1 MNINRRNELKGSF
14 FCIAASLI
22 WGLSFVAQKV
32 GIDKI
37 DAFSFNGI
45 RMLLGSAV
53 LLPFVFRNYRKTK
66 AACSKEEMKA
76 RIRHFLIASVTC
88 GIPLFIGSNLQQQAF
103 KYIEVGKVGFITA
116 FYMVLVPIFGLLI
129 FKTKARINAW
139 LGVLIGI
146 VGLYLL
152 CISRGAE
159 ASFGRGETLTLL
171 CSFAFAFH
179 ILAVDRFSKTVDSV
193 SLSFAQFLF
202 TGVISS
208 VCMFAFET
216 PSMPDI
222 ISVAPSLLYA
232 GIMSSGVAFTFQIL
246 GQKRTEPAVAS
257 LLLSL
262 ESVFSVL
269 FGWLLLKQAL
279 GARELIGC
287 AIMFA
292 AIVLAQLPNKRR
304 SEQVV

>member
-1 MNINRRNELKGSF
+1 MLVPRLRQAWSADETPNRLHGVNRPTWYWPVPF
-14 FCIAASLI
+14 FDGAVAS
-22 WGLSFVAQKV
+22 
-32 GIDKI
+32 
-37 DAFSFNGI
+37 
-45 RMLLGSAV
+45 
-53 LLPFVFRNYRKTK
+53 
-66 AACSKEEMKA
+66 
-76 RIRHFLIASVTC
+76 H
-88 GIPLFIGSNLQQQAF
+88 FIGNLA
-103 KYIEVGKVGFITA
+103 I
-116 FYMVLVPIFGLLI
+116 
-129 FKTKARINAW
+129 
-139 LGVLIGI
+139 
-146 VGLYLL
+146 
-152 CISRGAE
+152 C
-159 ASFGRGETLTLL
+159 
-171 CSFAFAFH
+171 
-179 ILAVDRFSKTVDSV
+179 FSKTVDSV

-287 AIMFA
+287 AIVFA

-304 SEQVV
+304 S